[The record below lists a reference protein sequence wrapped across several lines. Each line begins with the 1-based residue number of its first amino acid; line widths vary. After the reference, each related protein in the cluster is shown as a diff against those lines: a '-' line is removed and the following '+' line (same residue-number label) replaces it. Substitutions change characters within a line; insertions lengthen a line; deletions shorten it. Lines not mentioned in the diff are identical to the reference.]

1 MKLNNQKTNIVV
13 FTNNLKIKGAI
24 TFDEETRLT
33 DFLNSKS
40 FSKDFLAIND
50 ATVIE
55 LKTGESINVSF
66 LSLNKNN
73 IEVIYEER

>member
-1 MKLNNQKTNIVV
+1 MKLNNQKTNVVV
-13 FTNNLKIKGAI
+13 FTNNLKIKGVI

-66 LSLNKNN
+66 LSLNKKN

>member
-13 FTNNLKIKGAI
+13 FTNNLKIKGSI

-66 LSLNKNN
+66 LSLNKKN